1 VGFVGLIPVGGRSR
15 FSSRQQPRASAA
27 EHPRRHG
34 WPRPMGFAW
43 RIGLYADRAI
53 ARRPTAKPSASSA
66 PARRLGL
73 PSDLP
78 HQHRTHPSA
87 PNPFNHL
94 RRSMKLTVCLAVK
107 SALRRSQDSYWGS
120 WSRSGCRCPSPG
132 FGTPCYRSR
141 SCSHPRTA
149 SYCGR
154 RPQTSVPARKRR
166 GG

>member
-1 VGFVGLIPVGGRSR
+1 VGCRADSGGRMQSFLLPPPAGCFR
-15 FSSRQQPRASAA
+15 GRASSPTRLATT
-27 EHPRRHG
+27 HG
-34 WPRPMGFAW
+34 LRLEDRLLCGSGYRPQTNG
-43 RIGLYADRAI
+43 
-53 ARRPTAKPSASSA
+53 KPSASSA
-66 PARRLGL
+66 PARRLAL
-73 PSDLP
+73 RSDLP

-94 RRSMKLTVCLAVK
+94 RRSMELTVCLAVK
-107 SALRRSQDSYWGS
+107 SPLRRSPDSYWGS
-120 WSRSGCRCPSPG
+120 WSRSGRRCPSPG